1 MNKKNMLLKF
11 KKKMLGKTNRNNNL
25 KKKRRRDID
34 KIRLNITGIKEM
46 LLYKLLY
53 LKSQKK

>member
-11 KKKMLGKTNRNNNL
+11 KKKMLGKTNRNNL

-34 KIRLNITGIKEM
+34 KIKLNIIGIKEM
-46 LLYKLLY
+46 LPYKLPY

>member
-11 KKKMLGKTNRNNNL
+11 KKKMLGKTNRSNL

-34 KIRLNITGIKEM
+34 KIKLNIIGIKEM

-53 LKSQKK
+53 LKGQKK

>member
-1 MNKKNMLLKF
+1 MLLKF
-11 KKKMLGKTNRNNNL
+11 KKKMLGKTNRNNL

-34 KIRLNITGIKEM
+34 KIKLNIIGIKEM

-53 LKSQKK
+53 LKGQKK

>member
-1 MNKKNMLLKF
+1 MLLKF
-11 KKKMLGKTNRNNNL
+11 KKKMLGKTNRNNL

-34 KIRLNITGIKEM
+34 KIKLNIIGIKEM
-46 LLYKLLY
+46 LPYKLPY